1 MPNSRIIFVT
11 GGQRSG
17 KSRFAERLVTSL
29 SDNPVYLATALV
41 NDEEMERRVEV
52 HRQRR
57 GSNWSNIEAP
67 LTLAAHLHGRTVLLD
82 CLTMFATNHF
92 FYNKE
97 MVQPTIDSVK
107 AQLDRL
113 FSNDDAVIVVV
124 SNEIGLGG
132 VSPNKM
138 QRNFC
143 DIQGTLNQYV
153 ASLADEAYL
162 IVSGLPLRLI

>member
-1 MPNSRIIFVT
+1 MRRWSAASRCTVSAGEAT
-11 GGQRSG
+11 GPI
-17 KSRFAERLVTSL
+17 SRL
-29 SDNPVYLATALV
+29 
-41 NDEEMERRVEV
+41 
-52 HRQRR
+52 
-57 GSNWSNIEAP
+57 
-67 LTLAAHLHGRTVLLD
+67 
-82 CLTMFATNHF
+82 
-92 FYNKE
+92 
-97 MVQPTIDSVK
+97 QPTIDSVK

-162 IVSGLPLRLI
+162 IVAGLPLRLK